1 MNNLIRT
8 IFLLA
13 LLLPMHALGAAKLEI
28 EPYDTS
34 MFRAF
39 DKVQETCSTS
49 SPSFL
54 CGIEGSELTL
64 IRTKGGD
71 YHYTEAGEVAAN
83 FSKMQ
88 RGSVSGDFKIDAN
101 TNLVPFTAAYPAGA
115 ILINGEYH
123 APTNITGAWH
133 EDTSGEIELLI
144 GTFAYDAGDYHVN
157 RTITMSATR
166 DTAHHAI
173 AVTALAG
180 GDAEAR
186 VQFALPGI
194 AKEERPTTKIGYS
207 DTFVLDP
214 PEQDFQNFT
223 YAALQRNN
231 KNSGEAFVLLP
242 VDGTDELTATW
253 VRPTGVAV
261 GTTLESGS
269 VAFEVNL
276 YAGRNELVRYIQEGY
291 IDLPGLFKPN
301 IIGQLS
307 RWVVAVLQIIHDYVP
322 SWGLS
327 IIVLTLLFRAL
338 VWPLI
343 TTQTKSMYG
352 MQALNPKLQELQ
364 RKYKDNREKLQEE
377 QIKLYKEAGVN
388 PAGGCLPML
397 LQMPLFIILWRV
409 FVNFEF
415 NEGFL
420 WLPDLGM
427 SDPFYILPVLY
438 VGVMTLTA
446 YFTARG
452 NPQQMRQ
459 SMIINLV
466 FVVIIISF
474 PAGVLVYY
482 VTSML
487 VQVLQ
492 YALLAKH
499 RPPTP
504 PATGKKKPAT
514 AIAAKK

>member
-1 MNNLIRT
+1 MNNAIRNVLIAV
-8 IFLLA
+8 IMLLTTGA
-13 LLLPMHALGAAKLEI
+13 FAAAKLEI

-34 MFRAF
+34 LFRNF
-39 DKVQETCSTS
+39 DKVEATCILDNA
-49 SPSFL
+49 SFL
-54 CGIEGSELTL
+54 CDHVDTGLTL

-83 FSKMQ
+83 FSKQQ
-88 RGSVSGDFKIDAN
+88 RGSVTGDFRVDAN
-101 TNLVPFTAAYPAGA
+101 TNLVPYTADYPAGA
-115 ILINGEYH
+115 ILIDGEYST
-123 APTNITGAWH
+123 PTNVTGEWR
-133 EDTSGEIELLI
+133 EDESGDINLLI
-144 GTFAYDAGDYHVN
+144 GQFAYDAGDYRVE
-157 RTITMSATR
+157 RTITMSAVR
-166 DTAHHAI
+166 DTARHSI
-173 AVTALAG
+173 SVTALG
-180 GDAEAR
+180 GGNPEAE

-194 AKEERPTTKIGYS
+194 AQEERPTTKIGYG
-207 DTFVLDP
+207 DTFMLDP
-214 PEQDFQNFT
+214 PEQAFEGFT

-231 KNSGEAFVLLP
+231 KNSGEAFLLVP
-242 VDGTDELTATW
+242 IDGAPPLSATW
-253 VRPTGVAV
+253 VRPTGLAV
-261 GTTLESGS
+261 GTILTEGE
-269 VAFEVNL
+269 AQFEINL

-291 IDLPGLFKPN
+291 IDYPGLFKPN

-307 RWVVAVLQIIHDYVP
+307 RGVVAVLQIIHDYVP
-322 SWGLS
+322 NWGLS
-327 IIVLTLLFRAL
+327 IIILTLLFRAL

-343 TTQTKSMYG
+343 NTQTKSMYG
-352 MQALNPKLQELQ
+352 MQALNPKIKELQ
-364 RKYKDNREKLQEE
+364 RKYKNDREKLQEE

-397 LQMPLFIILWRV
+397 VQMPLFIILWRV

-420 WLPDLGM
+420 WLPDLGL

-438 VGVMTLTA
+438 VGVMMLTS

-466 FVVIIISF
+466 FVIIIISF

-487 VQVLQ
+487 VQVGQ

-504 PATGKKKPAT
+504 AVATTGKKGK
-514 AIAAKK
+514 

>member
-1 MNNLIRT
+1 MNKTIRT
-8 IFLLA
+8 LIFA
-13 LLLPMHALGAAKLEI
+13 LTVFASSALGAAKLEI
-28 EPYDTS
+28 EPYDVS
-34 MFRAF
+34 LFKGL
-39 DKVQETCSTS
+39 DKVTSTCETST
-49 SPSFL
+49 PSFL
-54 CGIEGSELTL
+54 CEHEQNGLTL
-64 IRTKGGD
+64 VRTKGGD
-71 YHYTEAGEVAAN
+71 YMYTLAGEVAAN
-83 FSKMQ
+83 FSKLQ

-101 TNLVPFTAAYPAGA
+101 TNLVPYNAPYPAGA
-115 ILINGEYH
+115 VLIDGEYYT
-123 APTNITGAWH
+123 PENVTSSWQ
-133 EDTSGEIELLI
+133 EDEAGDVDLLI
-144 GTFAYDAGDYHVN
+144 GTFTYDAGDYHVT

-166 DTAHHAI
+166 DTAHHSITVA
-173 AVTALAG
+173 AAAG
-180 GDAEAR
+180 GNTDAL

-194 AKEERPTTKIGYS
+194 AQEQRPTTKIGYGE
-207 DTFVLDP
+207 TFVLDP
-214 PEQDFQNFT
+214 PEQEFGAFT

-231 KNSGEAFVLLP
+231 KNSGEAFVLVP
-242 VDGTDELTATW
+242 VEGTDSLTATW

-261 GTTLESGS
+261 GTNLTAGE
-269 VAFEVNL
+269 ATFEINL

-291 IDLPGLFKPN
+291 IDFPGLFKPN

-307 RWVVAVLQIIHDYVP
+307 KGVVAVLQLIHDYVP

-499 RPPTP
+499 RPATP
-504 PATGKKKPAT
+504 AV
-514 AIAAKK
+514 AAKTK